1 MERDCKGIWIPI
13 DIWLNLDLTGNEK
26 IILFEID
33 SFSKNGKPCF
43 LSDQYLGNLVGVS
56 SVSANR
62 IVNSLIKKG
71 YVEHE
76 GFDGRH
82 RFLKSRLNNPVKA
95 DSTDVLKQ
103 TKHKC
108 KTTNSNILI
117 SKDYITD
124 SKLSVSAL
132 TQGVKQTKNSG
143 KKKSPFIFKK
153 ALIKLG
159 VSEEI
164 AEAWVEVRKAKKAV
178 NTEVAF
184 NRIKAEIEK
193 SGLSPNEA
201 IKIAVEKSWRGFEAS
216 WILKETQQVRPARKK
231 SVFEQ
236 NLEVMDEMFG
246 TDMHSQAYGKK
257 EVYDEQ
263 RDDNNQ

>member
-143 KKKSPFIFKK
+143 KKKSPFTFKK

-201 IKIAVEKSWRGFEAS
+201 IKIAVA
-216 WILKETQQVRPARKK
+216 
-231 SVFEQ
+231 
-236 NLEVMDEMFG
+236 
-246 TDMHSQAYGKK
+246 
-257 EVYDEQ
+257 
-263 RDDNNQ
+263 

>member
-33 SFSKNGKPCF
+33 SFSKNDKPCF

-62 IVNSLIKKG
+62 IVKSLIKKG

-108 KTTNSNILI
+108 QTTNSNILI
-117 SKDYITD
+117 SEDYITD
-124 SKLSVSAL
+124 SKLSVC
-132 TQGVKQTKNSG
+132 G
-143 KKKSPFIFKK
+143 
-153 ALIKLG
+153 
-159 VSEEI
+159 
-164 AEAWVEVRKAKKAV
+164 
-178 NTEVAF
+178 
-184 NRIKAEIEK
+184 
-193 SGLSPNEA
+193 
-201 IKIAVEKSWRGFEAS
+201 
-216 WILKETQQVRPARKK
+216 
-231 SVFEQ
+231 
-236 NLEVMDEMFG
+236 
-246 TDMHSQAYGKK
+246 
-257 EVYDEQ
+257 
-263 RDDNNQ
+263 

>member
-1 MERDCKGIWIPI
+1 M
-13 DIWLNLDLTGNEK
+13 
-26 IILFEID
+26 
-33 SFSKNGKPCF
+33 
-43 LSDQYLGNLVGVS
+43 
-56 SVSANR
+56 
-62 IVNSLIKKG
+62 
-71 YVEHE
+71 
-76 GFDGRH
+76 
-82 RFLKSRLNNPVKA
+82 
-95 DSTDVLKQ
+95 
-103 TKHKC
+103 
-108 KTTNSNILI
+108 
-117 SKDYITD
+117 
-124 SKLSVSAL
+124 SAL

-143 KKKSPFIFKK
+143 KKKSPFPFKK

-164 AEAWVEVRKAKKAV
+164 AEAWMEVRKAKKAV

-257 EVYDEQ
+257 EDNDEQ
-263 RDDNNQ
+263 